1 MAGPAMKGK
10 AGREWR
16 EGNGCLVWLRLPSL
30 CSTQKNN
37 RSFRG
42 HWAHGISCCAGPHV
56 AHTLGWAAGAINAAA
71 GVDETTRRDARPE
84 AAELLGAPCRC
95 AAFLPRFVR
104 CIPIASTRP
113 PTGACSPSDPFAIAW
128 CSIALSSRGLCECER
143 SLNQAA
149 APANFQ
155 WTDSS
160 RFSVCVRPSKLLVPN
175 PHVPVSALLD
185 D

>member
-1 MAGPAMKGK
+1 MGTGPTGYLAVLALTSHTPWVGPPALSMPPPAWTRPRAGMHDP
-10 AGREWR
+10 RQQ
-16 EGNGCLVWLRLPSL
+16 NCLAR
-30 CSTQKNN
+30 
-37 RSFRG
+37 R
-42 HWAHGISCCAGPHV
+42 
-56 AHTLGWAAGAINAAA
+56 AGARHSCHASFVASPLHLP
-71 GVDETTRRDARPE
+71 VHPPVR
-84 AAELLGAPCRC
+84 AP
-95 AAFLPRFVR
+95 F
-104 CIPIASTRP
+104 
-113 PTGACSPSDPFAIAW
+113 DHFAIGW